1 MQGMTAQQLVPPPQ
15 ARQPSFLDYPAL
27 ACLSD
32 WMACSR
38 THRVICLVAGI
49 WLTNAF
55 DLLLTLLSAKD
66 GLLVE
71 LNPIADHMLQQ
82 GTVPVVLYKIG
93 LVLIGTYPF
102 LRFRHTR
109 IAELGA
115 LTCLCFYAVLAVHWN
130 ACYEVFALADT
141 NNLSWQE
148 YQRLIGP

>member
-1 MQGMTAQQLVPPPQ
+1 MTAQQLVPPPRD
-15 ARQPSFLDYPAL
+15 RQPGLFDHPAL
-27 ACLSD
+27 VYLAD
-32 WMACSR
+32 WMASAR
-38 THRVICLVAGI
+38 SHRVICLVAGI

-66 GLLVE
+66 GLLIE
-71 LNPIADHMLQQ
+71 LNPIARHMLEE
-82 GTVPVVLYKIG
+82 GAFPLVCYKIG

-115 LTCLCFYAVLAVHWN
+115 LTCLCLYAVLAVHWN
-130 ACYEVFALADT
+130 TCYEVFTLADT
-141 NNLSWQE
+141 GNLSWQE